1 MFFFVIFIHQGLR
14 SLNELEPDYQLANQ
28 RWLIILKVA
37 MSTVNCVIFNCR
49 VCLQERL
56 LQNYHPEDSII
67 CPRSEFIPLIK
78 MHAGPSPSRFIP
90 RQNAFPAF
98 DDITCHLFTTASRPD
113 FFRHNNGIVSRTEL
127 DEKNMSK
134 RKRRRR
140 KLHRRPLKKYFKLCG
155 PPAWGPLHVDI
166 INMNN
171 WTLHGGLFRNIYG
184 QQKLINNEVSFT
196 VGF

>member
-90 RQNAFPAF
+90 RQNSQRLTISLATCLRLHLGQIFSV
-98 DDITCHLFTTASRPD
+98 ITMGLSREQ
-113 FFRHNNGIVSRTEL
+113 NW
-127 DEKNMSK
+127 M
-134 RKRRRR
+134 RKICRRGR
-140 KLHRRPLKKYFKLCG
+140 
-155 PPAWGPLHVDI
+155 
-166 INMNN
+166 
-171 WTLHGGLFRNIYG
+171 GGGESCTDVR
-184 QQKLINNEVSFT
+184 
-196 VGF
+196 